1 MPVVLVGTSAPTLG
15 LCFAGT
21 AIGLTSGGRPRSVPA
36 LPGHFLVL
44 PKRTGCTRS
53 VASLV
58 RGNPCPVR
66 VERRAA
72 KEQPLAL
79 LSEAREF
86 TGAHEVVDALAR
98 HPEVL
103 RRRVRVEP
111 RVFLGFRPE
120 RLRDDLSHLLLD
132 ERFEPF
138 DLHLHRWPP
147 RG

>member
-58 RGNPCPVR
+58 RGNPRPVR
-66 VERRAA
+66 VERRAPE
-72 KEQPLAL
+72 EQPLTL
-79 LSEAREF
+79 VCGVVVDEP
-86 TGAHEVVDALAR
+86 GAHRALIQPEPLHHFERVVVPVPHRDAALAQ
-98 HPEVL
+98 VL
-103 RRRVRVEP
+103 
-111 RVFLGFRPE
+111 GH
-120 RLRDDLSHLLLD
+120 D
-132 ERFEPF
+132 
-138 DLHLHRWPP
+138 
-147 RG
+147 